1 MLCCCQLATVPSSP
15 GVLTVASRHLCRS
28 ATAARTSL
36 RMGRASSRASLVRA
50 SGVCSAFTLAI
61 ASPERCQA
69 QLARAAAFMYWKLF
83 SQ

>member
-15 GVLTVASRHLCRS
+15 GVVTVASKYLCGS

-36 RMGRASSRASLVRA
+36 QMGRASSRASFFRA
-50 SGVCSAFTLAI
+50 CGVFSAFTLAI
-61 ASPERCQA
+61 ASLERCQA
-69 QLARAAAFMYWKLF
+69 QLARAAAFMFWKLF